1 MTRFPAL
8 WRLNVSTVKGAH
20 VVEPGGAATPNAGD
34 AGDVADSRIAARE
47 PMQMLG
53 KPRLVNLME
62 FELEVADMVTN
73 HINP

>member
-20 VVEPGGAATPNAGD
+20 VVEAGGADTPN
-34 AGDVADSRIAARE
+34 AGDVADSCIAAKE

-53 KPRLVNLME
+53 KLPLVNLME

-73 HINP
+73 RVSP